1 MEFGD
6 LPNFVPACQM
16 EALFGRW
23 ICNGQ
28 GGSTRL

>member
-16 EALFGRW
+16 EAFPAAQLFIWAGDE
-23 ICNGQ
+23 
-28 GGSTRL
+28 L